1 MKKQDWKKLGSDVWR
16 ILPWLWLLA
25 GYVVLVW
32 YQLVPGRWTVDGD
45 MSCEMILSRMLNEEK
60 SILSHNWFYSTEL
73 YIFHFHWFFRVAM
86 LIFPYN
92 WHLARTLAMAII
104 MLIFVLSYLYM
115 SYSLGFP
122 RMGVWTAG
130 AMLWPFGRL
139 YFYEVGYSG
148 FYAVYIIYAC
158 FAIGLVSSLARKEH
172 KRWKKIL
179 LTGLLAFS
187 SVASGLN
194 GVRQTMMTFAP
205 LFAGMALVL
214 WMEIRRNRVRS
225 VREVMAQCRETVR
238 LSGWVIFATCFNI
251 AGYLFNYKVLSRKYD
266 FLAYNFV
273 QFDKGF
279 TIDSL
284 LAVWSDLL
292 SLFGY
297 QSGVYLYAIGGLAS
311 LCGIAIAALIIFSL
325 IRLCMRYHTLNLQQ
339 KLIVM
344 MVIAGLLV
352 CGTIFAFCS
361 VYFQGYHSNYWIPLV
376 PVVLAMVQIEMDTE
390 KFDWAVLR
398 QWMYGVFSGVVTLAA
413 VGAILYEYNFP
424 LNGQPAIE
432 NAVNALLESG
442 YTHGYA
448 SHWSASA
455 ITELTDGRIEMISVN
470 ISNLEVAEW
479 LQKREYLDTIP
490 EGPVFILIDR
500 FHDTGIETNP
510 FALSGKGDIFI
521 DEGGYWAVGFESVEE
536 AYQILYDAGVRE
548 NGQMP

>member
-1 MKKQDWKKLGSDVWR
+1 MKKQDWKKLGSGVWR
-16 ILPWLWLLA
+16 ILPWLWLVT
-25 GYVVLVW
+25 GYAVLIW
-32 YQLVPGRWTVDGD
+32 YQLVPGRWMVDGD
-45 MSCEMILSRMLNEEK
+45 MSSEMILAKLLNEEK
-60 SILSHNWFYSTEL
+60 SIVSHNWFYSTEL
-73 YIFHFHWFFRVAM
+73 RVFHFQWFFRFAM
-86 LIFPYN
+86 LIFPNN
-92 WHLARTLAMAII
+92 WHLARTLTIALI
-104 MLIFVLSYLYM
+104 MLTFVLSYLYM
-115 SYSLGFP
+115 SYSLGFS

-139 YFYEVGYSG
+139 YFYEVGYTG
-148 FYAVYIIYAC
+148 FYAIYIIYAC
-158 FAIGLVSSLARKEH
+158 FTIGLIVSLTKKEH

-179 LTGLLAFS
+179 LAGLLAFFS
-187 SVASGLN
+187 AAGGLN
-194 GVRQTMMTFAP
+194 GVRQTMLTFIP
-205 LFAGMALVL
+205 LFAGMALVF
-214 WMEIRRNRVRS
+214 WMEIRQNRVRS

-238 LSGWVIFATCFNI
+238 LSGWVIFATCFNM
-251 AGYLFNYKVLSRKYD
+251 AGYLFNYKVLSGKYE
-266 FLAYNFV
+266 FIAYNFV

-279 TIDSL
+279 AIDSL

-297 QSGVYLYAIGGLAS
+297 QSGVYLYAIGGFAS

-344 MVIAGLLV
+344 MVIGGLLV
-352 CGTIFAFCS
+352 CGNIFAFCS
-361 VYFQGYHSNYWIPLV
+361 VYLQGYHSNYWIPLV

-390 KFDWAVLR
+390 KFDWAVIR
-398 QWMYGVFSGVVTLAA
+398 QWVYGVFSGVVTFAA

-432 NAVNALLESG
+432 NTVNALLERG
-442 YTHGYA
+442 YTHGYS

>member
-1 MKKQDWKKLGSDVWR
+1 MKKQDWKKFGSDVWR

-25 GYVVLVW
+25 GYVVLIW
-32 YQLVPGRWTVDGD
+32 YQLVPGRWLVDGD
-45 MSCEMILSRMLNEEK
+45 ISSQMILAKLLNEEK

-73 YIFHFHWFFRVAM
+73 HVFHYQWFFRLAV
-86 LIFPYN
+86 LIFPNN
-92 WHLARTLAMAII
+92 WHLARTLTIALI
-104 MLIFVLSYLYM
+104 MLVFVLSYLYM

-139 YFYEVGYSG
+139 YFYEVGYTG
-148 FYAVYIIYAC
+148 CYAIYIIYAC
-158 FAIGLVSSLARKEH
+158 FAIGLVFSLTKKEH

-179 LTGLLAFS
+179 LAGLLAFS
-187 SVASGLN
+187 SAASGLN
-194 GVRQTMMTFAP
+194 GVRQTMMTFVP

-214 WMEIRRNRVRS
+214 WMEIRRDRVRS

-238 LSGWVIFATCFNI
+238 LSGWVIFATCFNM

-266 FLAYNFV
+266 FIAYNFV

-297 QSGVYLYAIGGLAS
+297 QSGVYLYAIGGIAS
-311 LCGIAIAALIIFSL
+311 LCGIAIAALIVFSL

-339 KLIVM
+339 RLIVM

-352 CGTIFAFCS
+352 CGNIFAFSS

-376 PVVLAMVQIEMDTE
+376 PAVLAMVQIEMDTE
-390 KFDWAVLR
+390 KFDWAVFR
-398 QWMYGVFSGVVTLAA
+398 QWMYGAVSGVVTLAA
-413 VGAILYEYNFP
+413 VGAILFEYNFP

-432 NAVNALLESG
+432 GAVNALLESG
-442 YTHGYA
+442 YTQGYS

-455 ITELTDGRIEMISVN
+455 ITELTDGKIEMISVD
-470 ISNLEVAEW
+470 ISNLEVEEW

-521 DEGGYWAVGFESVEE
+521 DEGGYWAVGFDSVEE